1 MRLFA
6 VIAAS
11 AALLTGCQSGANVFS
26 SQEQNAGVCPAAL
39 ALYDAHRVV
48 QFNGDEIIYGN
59 IGFTGEILG
68 VRSLCTYSGDRPIIA
83 NLEIDMAF
91 GRGPAAVG
99 NEETYEFFVAVTRR
113 DSAIIHREVFPVHV
127 RFNRDEDR
135 TYTTETIDAISIP
148 RANEGTSGAN
158 FEILVGFEL
167 SEEEL
172 AFNRSGMRFRVS
184 AGQGQ

>member
-6 VIAAS
+6 VIAAT
-11 AALLTGCQSGANVFS
+11 AAFLTGCQSGTNVFS
-26 SQEQNAGVCPAAL
+26 AQEQNSGVCPAAL
-39 ALYDAHRVV
+39 ALYDAHRRVE
-48 QFNGDEIIYGN
+48 FNGEEVIYGN

-91 GRGPAAVG
+91 GRGPAAIG

-113 DSAIIHREVFPVHV
+113 DSAILHREVFPMRV
-127 RFNRDEDR
+127 RFNDGEDR
-135 TYTTETIDAISIP
+135 TYATETIDAISIP
-148 RANEGTSGAN
+148 RFDEGTSGAN

-172 AFNRSGMRFRVS
+172 AFNRSGQRFRVA